1 MKLENKAN
9 ITDFYM
15 VYCFLKIQI
24 IIINNE
30 NIILNIIDN
39 NNNNNIGKYLFFDK
53 KR

>member
-15 VYCFLKIQI
+15 VYCVLKIQI

-39 NNNNNIGKYLFFDK
+39 NNNIGKYLFFDK